1 MAEILDIK
9 KALERRLAAITPSVP
24 TGFENVEFN
33 PPVNSMYQRCQFTI
47 NTPEDPVLASGF
59 SRERLQMQVF
69 IADMKGKGTAG
80 VIARAELIRNTF
92 AKGLSL
98 VEGNTRIYVLRTPQ
112 IGSVFPTQDRILI
125 PVIISVIGEV
135 YT

>member
-9 KALERRLAAITPSVP
+9 KALERRLASITPSVP
-24 TGFENVEFN
+24 TGYENVEFN
-33 PPVNSMYQRCQFTI
+33 PPVDSMYQRCQFI
-47 NTPEDPVLASGF
+47 ISQPEDTVLASGF

-80 VIARAELIRNTF
+80 VIARAELVRATF

-98 VEGNTRIYVLRTPQ
+98 VEGTTRIHVLKTPH

-125 PVIISVIGEV
+125 PVIINVIGEV
-135 YT
+135 YS

>member
-1 MAEILDIK
+1 MAEILNIK
-9 KALERRLAAITPSVP
+9 RALERRLLAINPTLP
-24 TGFENVEFN
+24 TGLENVEFI
-33 PPVNSMYQRCQFTI
+33 PPVDTMYQRCQFMI
-47 NTPEDPVLASGF
+47 NPPEDTVLASGF

-80 VIARAELIRNTF
+80 VISRAELIRNTF

-98 VEGNTRIYVLRTPQ
+98 TEGSTRIYVLKTPQ

-125 PVIISVIGEV
+125 PVIINVIGEV
-135 YT
+135 YS